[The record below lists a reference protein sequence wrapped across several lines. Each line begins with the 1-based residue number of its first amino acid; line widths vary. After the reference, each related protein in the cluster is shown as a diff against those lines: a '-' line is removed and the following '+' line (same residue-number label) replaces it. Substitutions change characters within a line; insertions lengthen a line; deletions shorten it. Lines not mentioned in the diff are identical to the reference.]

1 MSQLQSTDDRRADFE
16 AGFGI
21 TDATASDI
29 YGEYK
34 CNEISA
40 GGNRNITWKPKTLG
54 ILNSTSYLPLSLI
67 SGPLVLE
74 MTFHDDPR
82 AGTDNAGE
90 SESSTV
96 GFSVSE
102 IQCHVDV
109 LAVDPAFL
117 TTLSQHLMAQNSLNI
132 SYRNVN
138 TSFYSILSASSQI
151 THARSAS
158 RLNDVMLTFGRADG
172 VKNGD
177 KQQTNM
183 LFPTGNSLKARLQVG
198 EKRVPATTD
207 LRGAAVF
214 YRTLM
219 NTQGSKPFSITREKF
234 EKNAFVVAFD
244 LETAP
249 AVQHSGISTANAP
262 AALFLEDLYSG
273 TSVID
278 GTNPN
283 AVFLHTSSDAL
294 LEISKRG
301 VVLSN

>member
-1 MSQLQSTDDRRADFE
+1 
-16 AGFGI
+16 
-21 TDATASDI
+21 
-29 YGEYK
+29 
-34 CNEISA
+34 
-40 GGNRNITWKPKTLG
+40 
-54 ILNSTSYLPLSLI
+54 
-67 SGPLVLE
+67 

-82 AGTDNAGE
+82 AGIDNTGE
-90 SESSTV
+90 TESATV
-96 GFSVSE
+96 AYSVSE
-102 IQCHVDV
+102 LQCHVDV
-109 LAVDPAFL
+109 LSVDPAFL

-158 RLNDVMLTFGRADG
+158 RLNDVMLTFGRAD
-172 VKNGD
+172 KEKSDN

-183 LFPTGNSLKARLQVG
+183 LFPTGNQLKARLQVG

-207 LRGAAVF
+207 LRGSAVF

-219 NTQGSKPFSITREKF
+219 NTQGSKPFSITRAKF
-234 EKNAFVVAFD
+234 EKNAFIVAFD

-262 AALFLEDLYSG
+262 AALFLEDLFSG
-273 TSVID
+273 ASVTD
-278 GTNPN
+278 STNPT